1 METTTTTNAGKG
13 LNVAGFVIALVAL
26 VLWIFISGA
35 ALLQAVVGGGM
46 GLAIFWIIVS
56 VVGAGLCV
64 MGFMKAKAGNGK
76 KGLAIAGL
84 IIGLLATGLSV
95 RTVFLVKEAHAL
107 MGSAG
112 TELMSK
118 MEEGLKNMDQTLETA
133 AAAAASAVT
142 YKKGDK
148 VQVEWKESWYP
159 AEILEVTADGQYK
172 IHYDGFDASY
182 DETVGTER
190 MKL

>member
-1 METTTTTNAGKG
+1 METIHTTPTTAGKG

-35 ALLQAVVGGGM
+35 AVLQAVTGGGM

-56 VVGAGLCV
+56 ALGTALCV
-64 MGFMKAKAGNGK
+64 FGFMKAKAGNGK
-76 KGLAIAGL
+76 KGLSIAGL
-84 IIGLLATGLSV
+84 VIGLLATGLSV

-107 MGSAG
+107 VGSLG
-112 TELMSK
+112 TEMMSK
-118 MEEGLKNMDQTLETA
+118 MEEGLKNLEQVAETA
-133 AAAAASAVT
+133 AATAA
-142 YKKGDK
+142 YKTGDK
-148 VQVEWKESWYP
+148 VQVLWKESWYP
-159 AEILEVTADGQYK
+159 AEVLEVTADGQYK

-182 DETVGTER
+182 DETVGTDR